1 MLLKKIKFQ
10 KKVNLAVNYA
20 KRYVPKKKTKKKYG
34 SWKVDNIYT
43 SCKKKSLIFSSKLL
57 FLFIYVWSDILLQNR
72 KSSKSQNK
80 LIGVTESERGKY

>member
-20 KRYVPKKKTKKKYG
+20 KRYVPKKKPKKNMDLEKLTIFIQ
-34 SWKVDNIYT
+34 VV
-43 SCKKKSLIFSSKLL
+43 KKKSLIFSSKLL
-57 FLFIYVWSDILLQNR
+57 FLFIYIWSDILLQNR

>member
-20 KRYVPKKKTKKKYG
+20 KRYVPKKKTKKNYG
-34 SWKVDNIYT
+34 YCKVDNIYT

>member
-20 KRYVPKKKTKKKYG
+20 KRYVPKKKPKKNMDLEKLTIFIQ
-34 SWKVDNIYT
+34 VV
-43 SCKKKSLIFSSKLL
+43 KKKSLIFSSKLL

-80 LIGVTESERGKY
+80 IIGVTESERGKY

>member
-1 MLLKKIKFQ
+1 LLLKKIKFQ

-20 KRYVPKKKTKKKYG
+20 KRYVPKKNQKKYG

-80 LIGVTESERGKY
+80 IIGVTESERGKY

>member
-20 KRYVPKKKTKKKYG
+20 KRYVPKKKPKKNMDLEKLTIFIQ
-34 SWKVDNIYT
+34 VV
-43 SCKKKSLIFSSKLL
+43 KKKSLIFSSKLL
-57 FLFIYVWSDILLQNR
+57 FLFIYIWSDILLQNR

-80 LIGVTESERGKY
+80 IIGVTESERGKY